1 MWLTD
6 AEDVFSCS
14 TVGSVERGRSPTN
27 LEQGK
32 TKLCHVLT
40 ACLITHLDRGL
51 GTRLVVFTPS
61 MMYVLPWK
69 PAVSQ
74 VRLFSFH
81 SVNHHA
87 RYGKV
92 IGAACVDTLKG
103 SMQWRSYTRAH
114 RGPGSGEFLSAL
126 VNHGRSTYLN
136 RNNIALYGIVV

>member
-6 AEDVFSCS
+6 TEDVLFCS

-27 LEQGK
+27 LEQGRP
-32 TKLCHVLT
+32 TASYLTTCH
-40 ACLITHLDRGL
+40 ITHLGRGL
-51 GTRLVVFTPS
+51 GTRLVIFTPS

-92 IGAACVDTLKG
+92 IGAACVDALKG